1 MATIVE
7 TLGASFGVVPLTL
20 TTLNGTAD
28 TFTYRPGQGQFLV
41 LRNTTAGAL
50 SPIITGSGSTV
61 SPVDGLGTV
70 TTSTGYPVGSIPAT
84 TGSVVIPLDSIALY
98 LKGTIT
104 ITAGTGL
111 VAALLK
117 SR

>member
-7 TLGASFGVVPLTL
+7 TLGALSDVQSLTL

-28 TFTYRPGQGQFLV
+28 TFTYRAGQGQFLI
-41 LRNTTAGAL
+41 LRNTTAAAL
-50 SPIITGSGSTV
+50 SPVITGSSSTLAA
-61 SPVDGLGTV
+61 VDGG
-70 TTSTGYPVGSIPAT
+70 GMINFAAGKPVGAIPAT
-84 TGSVVIPLDSIALY
+84 TGSVFIALDTIAMY